1 MCLQREAGVIFAA
14 SFVDFAPLADSVA
27 IPVHCR
33 THGYGL
39 IIQLLVRYVLPNTPR
54 RRLRLLTTL
63 FLVLAVGTARLAH
76 AAPTPADTIR
86 TAAPADT
93 LRAATP
99 VIEASV
105 GPAVVPSAVSPG
117 VPARL
122 RLLSELRTDTLPH
135 IHPRDAQG
143 RITDYTVAPGETWH
157 YDKPKPFS
165 WAYHIPRDLG
175 QFPGYAFR
183 RENSGTLISLAAAS
197 VALWAADQAILEWSQ
212 DFGKFIG
219 LKAASTQKSLVHI
232 PFSIGSANLPL
243 EFNVPDNLNSTF
255 YYLGDGWT
263 HLAVASGFWIYGG
276 IKKDNRALR
285 TSSEL
290 GEAIFSTGLI
300 VQGLKRIT
308 GRQSPFTASK
318 DRGEWDLFP
327 SYSVYQNS
335 VPSHDAFPTGHLATA
350 MATVTVIAENYPE
363 YHFIRPVGYSLMG
376 LLGYAMLNNGV
387 HWASDYPVGI
397 ALGYAFAK
405 IAVRNGRTRV
415 EAPAEADPTA
425 HGTGFRVLPRPRAW
439 YQRGQLAPYNYG
451 PFTGASWSIRL

>member
-1 MCLQREAGVIFAA
+1 M
-14 SFVDFAPLADSVA
+14 
-27 IPVHCR
+27 
-33 THGYGL
+33 
-39 IIQLLVRYVLPNTPR
+39 LPITLR

-63 FLVLAVGTARLAH
+63 FLGLTAGTASAG
-76 AAPTPADTIR
+76 PTDTTR
-86 TAAPADT
+86 TATPADT

-99 VIEASV
+99 VTEAAAV
-105 GPAVVPSAVSPG
+105 PATVRPVAPEPGATTPAVVPSAVSPG

-122 RLLSELRTDTLPH
+122 RPLSELRTDTLPH
-135 IHPRDAQG
+135 IHARDARG

-197 VALWAADQAILEWSQ
+197 VALWAADPAILDWAQ

-263 HLAVASGFWIYGG
+263 HLAVASSFWIYGG

-290 GEAIFSTGLI
+290 GEAIFSTGLV

-415 EAPAEADPTA
+415 EAPAEADPTT

-439 YQRGQLAPYNYG
+439 YRRGQLAPYNYG